1 MGCEECANER
11 DGYEI
16 YTNYGYDP
24 KKNPYFHSS
33 KFNALS
39 AEQRLKNLSLPE
51 LLEWKFRQQ
60 YGLSIQFSEISQQE
74 FNQALQINPF
84 VFNILEKTK
93 LLLNSI
99 NYEKDV
105 VFNNINPLKIF
116 EPSGEPQYY
125 HGSFNKKG
133 QCHGKGIW
141 TKDGNVYYGN
151 FKNDEF
157 DGNGLFISP
166 IGDYY
171 FGEWKH
177 SQLNGEGYLVVKN
190 KIVYKGK
197 FYKNK
202 KNGNGEEILPNGDS
216 YVGSFF
222 DGQKNG
228 KGSYIFN
235 NGSMYNG
242 NFKDSKYNGYGEM
255 NWNLGKS
262 YTGNFKDGKINSMG
276 RMNFGDG
283 SSFYA
288 DSNNSDILKSGTYT
302 WKNGA
307 SFRGYWDNNIKGSG
321 IYTNSM
327 RGTNEYI
334 NLV

>member
-1 MGCEECANER
+1 MGCEECSNER
-11 DGYEI
+11 DGYEL

-24 KKNPYFHSS
+24 RNNPYFHYS

-39 AEQRLKNLSLPE
+39 AEERLKNLSLPQ

-60 YGLSIQFSEISQQE
+60 GSNIQFSEISSEE

-84 VFNILEKTK
+84 ASTILEKMGSE
-93 LLLNSI
+93 LNGI
-99 NYEKDV
+99 NFENDV
-105 VFNNINPLKIF
+105 VFDNISPIKVIDS
-116 EPSGEPQYY
+116 SGEPQYY
-125 HGSFNKKG
+125 HGGFNQKG
-133 QCHGKGIW
+133 QCQGKGIW

-157 DGNGLFISP
+157 SGNGLFISP

-171 FGEWKH
+171 FGGWKH
-177 SQLNGEGYLVVKN
+177 SQLNGDGYLVVKN

-197 FYKNK
+197 FIKNRK
-202 KNGNGEEILPNGDS
+202 SGKGEEILPNGDS

-222 DGQKNG
+222 NGEKNG
-228 KGSYIFN
+228 KGSYIFS

-242 NFKDSKYNGYGEM
+242 NFRNSKYNGYGEM
-255 NWNLGKS
+255 NWDLGRS
-262 YTGNFKDGKINSMG
+262 YTGNFKDGAMNSMG
-276 RMNFGDG
+276 RMTFGDG

-288 DSNNSDILKSGTYT
+288 NSNNNEIVKSGTYL
-302 WKNGA
+302 WNNGN
-307 SFRGYWDNNIKGSG
+307 SFKGYWDNSVRGSG
-321 IYTNSM
+321 VYTNKTY
-327 RGTNEYI
+327 GTNEFI